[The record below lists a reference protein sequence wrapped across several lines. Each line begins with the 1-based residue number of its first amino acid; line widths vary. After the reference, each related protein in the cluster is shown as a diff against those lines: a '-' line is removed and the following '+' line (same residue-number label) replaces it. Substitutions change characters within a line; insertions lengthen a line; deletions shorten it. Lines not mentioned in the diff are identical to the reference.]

1 MVKYEYCEWFCTE
14 KNLCCLFLP
23 SPRLTDIRFV
33 AIVRSVFFFFF
44 CCFLPFV
51 ALGKRVVGRFQATEK
66 VKRKAERKVIQK
78 AVKKG
83 KAHKYLVG
91 EQLGTVQGDALNN
104 DWEDGEGEGS
114 SEEECNWLLQATEEL
129 VEERRVRKEV
139 VRADAS
145 KTTKI
150 MEKSNEEM
158 MAKTSTN

>member
-1 MVKYEYCEWFCTE
+1 M
-14 KNLCCLFLP
+14 
-23 SPRLTDIRFV
+23 
-33 AIVRSVFFFFF
+33 
-44 CCFLPFV
+44 

-66 VKRKAERKVIQK
+66 VKQKAERKVIRK

-91 EQLGTVQGDALNN
+91 EQLGNVQGDALNN

-129 VEERRVRKEV
+129 VEECKVGKEV
-139 VRADAS
+139 IGAHAS
-145 KTTKI
+145 NTTNTL
-150 MEKSNEEM
+150 EKSKDKT